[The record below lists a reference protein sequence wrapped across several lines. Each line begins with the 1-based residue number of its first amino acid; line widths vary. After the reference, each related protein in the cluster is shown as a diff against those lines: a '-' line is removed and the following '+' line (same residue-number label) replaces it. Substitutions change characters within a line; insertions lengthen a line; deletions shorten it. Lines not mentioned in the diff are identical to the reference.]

1 MADRDRDLRWRCPH
15 CGGGYMSLASAEKHL
30 TRRHSDCWSC
40 ELEKHLVQMIRQDIG
55 NLKVWPQGNRLFI

>member
-1 MADRDRDLRWRCPH
+1 MTQLAPLRWRCPH

-40 ELEKHLVQMIRQDIG
+40 KMERHMVRAIRSNIG
-55 NLKVWPQGNRLFI
+55 QIIITRRGASPFG